1 MELSAMQKSISP
13 GVIFQKPGVRFA
25 AMLSSGDIQMAL
37 DFNSDTSLSRRAM
50 KAELLDAETE
60 LRLAYA
66 WRDDRCEA
74 SLHRLITA
82 YMRLA
87 ISMASK
93 FRRYGAPMNDL
104 IQEAGLGLMKAAE
117 KFDPDRGVR
126 FSTYAVWWIKAS
138 IQDYVMRNWS
148 MVRTGSTSSQK
159 SLFFNLRRVQAR
171 LEREA
176 AAEGIV
182 LDRQT
187 MRERIATDV
196 GVPLRDVE
204 MMEGRLGGSDF
215 SLNAT
220 QSSDEEGREW
230 IDALEDDSAQA
241 DETVALRHDN
251 DMLREWLLLALSSL
265 NDRERF
271 IVRERKLRE
280 DPRTLESLGNEL
292 SLSKERV
299 RQLEAAAFA
308 KMRKSLEA
316 ENQEVLGFLG

>member
-1 MELSAMQKSISP
+1 
-13 GVIFQKPGVRFA
+13 
-25 AMLSSGDIQMAL
+25 MAL
-37 DFNSDTSLSRRAM
+37 DAGDDRRLSRVAM

-60 LRLAYA
+60 RALAYA
-66 WRDDRCEA
+66 WRDQRDEA
-74 SLHRLITA
+74 ALHRLITA

-104 IQEAGLGLMKAAE
+104 IQEAGLGLMKAAD

-176 AAEGIV
+176 AAQGDV
-182 LDRQT
+182 LDKHQ
-187 MRERIATDV
+187 MRHMIATEI
-196 GVPLRDVE
+196 GVPLADVE
-204 MMEGRLGGSDF
+204 MMEGRLSGSDF

-220 QSSDEEGREW
+220 QSVEDEGREW
-230 IDALEDDSAQA
+230 IDTLEDEGPQA
-241 DETVALRHDN
+241 AEQVEESHDN
-251 DMLREWLLLALSSL
+251 AQLREWLLESMRAL
-265 NDRERF
+265 NERERF
-271 IVRERKLRE
+271 IVLERKLR
-280 DPRTLESLGNEL
+280 DQPRTLESLGNEL

-299 RQLEAAAFA
+299 RQLEAAAFQ
-308 KMRKSLEA
+308 KMRKSLEG
-316 ENQEVLGFLG
+316 QSREVHEFLA

>member
-1 MELSAMQKSISP
+1 
-13 GVIFQKPGVRFA
+13 
-25 AMLSSGDIQMAL
+25 MAL
-37 DFNSDTSLSRRAM
+37 DTARDMTLSRKAM

-66 WRDDRCEA
+66 WRDERCEK

-93 FRRYGAPMNDL
+93 FKRYGAPMNDL
-104 IQEAGLGLMKAAE
+104 IQEAGLGLMKAAD

-138 IQDYVMRNWS
+138 IQDHVMRNWS

-159 SLFFNLRRVQAR
+159 SLFFNMRRVQAR
-171 LEREA
+171 LERESA
-176 AAEGIV
+176 AAGET
-182 LDRQT
+182 LDRHQLRQMIST
-187 MRERIATDV
+187 EI
-196 GVPLRDVE
+196 GVPLHDVE
-204 MMEGRLGGSDF
+204 MMEGRLSGSDY

-220 QSSDEEGREW
+220 QSTEDEGREW
-230 IDALEDDSAQA
+230 IDALEDDSEQA
-241 DETVALRHDN
+241 AEAVEHRHDTEQ
-251 DMLREWLLLALSSL
+251 LRAWLLQAMNDL

-271 IVRERKLRE
+271 IVRERKLR
-280 DPRTLESLGNEL
+280 DQPRTLESLGQEL

-299 RQLEAAAFA
+299 RQLEAAAFG
-308 KMRKSLEA
+308 KMRKSLE
-316 ENQEVLGFLG
+316 NQSREVHHFLM

>member
-1 MELSAMQKSISP
+1 
-13 GVIFQKPGVRFA
+13 
-25 AMLSSGDIQMAL
+25 MAL

-66 WRDDRCEA
+66 WRDDRCEE

-87 ISMASK
+87 ISMAAK
-93 FRRYGAPMNDL
+93 FKRYGAPMNDL

-176 AAEGIV
+176 MAEGAVI
-182 LDRQT
+182 DRQT
-187 MRERIATDV
+187 LREKIATEV
-196 GVPLRDVE
+196 GVPLHDVE
-204 MMEGRLGGSDF
+204 MMEGRLSGSDF

-220 QSSDEEGREW
+220 QSSDEDGREW
-230 IDALEDDSAQA
+230 IDTLEDDALQA
-241 DETVALRHDN
+241 DQSVEMTHDN
-251 DMLREWLLLALSSL
+251 AMLREWLLTALSAL

-308 KMRKSLEA
+308 KMRKSLEK
-316 ENQEVLGFLG
+316 QSREVMGFLA

>member
-1 MELSAMQKSISP
+1 
-13 GVIFQKPGVRFA
+13 
-25 AMLSSGDIQMAL
+25 MAY
-37 DFNSDTSLSRRAM
+37 DGSYDPSLSRKAM

-60 LRLAYA
+60 LQLAYA
-66 WRDDRCEA
+66 WRDHRDEQA
-74 SLHRLITA
+74 LHRLITA

-104 IQEAGLGLMKAAE
+104 IQEASLGLMKAAD

-138 IQDYVMRNWS
+138 IQDHVMRNWS

-176 AAEGIV
+176 LARGEEI
-182 LDRQT
+182 DRHK
-187 MRERIATDV
+187 MRVAIAKEV
-196 GVPLRDVE
+196 GVALHDVE
-204 MMEGRLGGSDF
+204 MMEGRLSGSDF

-220 QSSDEEGREW
+220 QSTEDEGREW
-230 IDALEDDSAQA
+230 IDALEDEGEQA
-241 DETVALRHDN
+241 AERVENSHDTDTLRH
-251 DMLREWLLLALSSL
+251 WLLTALAGL
-265 NDRERF
+265 NDREQF

-280 DPRTLESLGNEL
+280 EPRTLESLGTEL
-292 SLSKERV
+292 GLSKERV
-299 RQLEAAAFA
+299 RQLEAAAFG
-308 KMRKSLEA
+308 KMRKSLEG
-316 ENQEVLGFLG
+316 QSKEVHQFLA

>member
-1 MELSAMQKSISP
+1 MKTET
-13 GVIFQKPGVRFA
+13 
-25 AMLSSGDIQMAL
+25 
-37 DFNSDTSLSRRAM
+37 FNDLTLSRRAM

-60 LRLAYA
+60 LKLAYA
-66 WRDDRCEA
+66 WRDERDEEA
-74 SLHRLITA
+74 LHRLITA

-104 IQEAGLGLMKAAE
+104 IQEAGLGLMKAAD

-159 SLFFNLRRVQAR
+159 SLFFNMRRVQAR
-171 LEREA
+171 IEREA
-176 AAEGIV
+176 AAAGV
-182 LDRQT
+182 TLDRHELRK
-187 MRERIATDV
+187 MIAADI
-196 GVPLRDVE
+196 GVPLHDVE
-204 MMEGRLGGSDF
+204 MMEGRLSGSDY

-220 QSSDEEGREW
+220 QSSEDEGREW
-230 IDALEDDSAQA
+230 IDTIEDDGALASDIVEA
-241 DETVALRHDN
+241 DMDTEQ
-251 DMLREWLLLALSSL
+251 LREWLLVAMNGL
-265 NDRERF
+265 NERERF

-280 DPRTLESLGNEL
+280 EARTLESLGNEL
-292 SLSKERV
+292 GLSKERV

-316 ENQEVLGFLG
+316 QSPEVHAFLG